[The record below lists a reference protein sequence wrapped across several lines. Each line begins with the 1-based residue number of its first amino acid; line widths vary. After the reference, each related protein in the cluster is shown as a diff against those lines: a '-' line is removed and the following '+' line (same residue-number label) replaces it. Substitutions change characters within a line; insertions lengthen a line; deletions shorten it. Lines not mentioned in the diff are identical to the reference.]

1 MDWPDCTK
9 VGRRLIIQSCS
20 VDVPQSY
27 RVEADYVQTRSGT
40 AHKTLSAAETMARS
54 VELYKGRIKRTIQSG
69 VVWLNM
75 CFLHGAVLDNKGVT
89 LGTVAAE
96 DGRAVKG
103 EIKTLGEGQAGICQE
118 ANLERSVDYNNM
130 K

>member
-1 MDWPDCTK
+1 M
-9 VGRRLIIQSCS
+9 
-20 VDVPQSY
+20 
-27 RVEADYVQTRSGT
+27 
-40 AHKTLSAAETMARS
+40 
-54 VELYKGRIKRTIQSG
+54 ELYKGRVKHTVQSS

-75 CFLHGAVLDNKGVT
+75 CLLNGAILDNKGVT

-96 DGRAVKG
+96 DGRAIEG
-103 EIKTLGEGQAGICQE
+103 EVETLGEGQAGICQE